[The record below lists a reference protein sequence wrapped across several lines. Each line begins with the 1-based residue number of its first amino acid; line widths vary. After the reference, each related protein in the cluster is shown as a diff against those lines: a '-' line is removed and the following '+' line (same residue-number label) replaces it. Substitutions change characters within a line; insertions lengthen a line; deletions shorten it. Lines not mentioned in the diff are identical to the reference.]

1 MLDSTVLDL
10 DTCVDL
16 VVAASRAR
24 TRKAGIGRTDPEP
37 GPPS

>member
-1 MLDSTVLDL
+1 MLDSMALDL

-24 TRKAGIGRTDPEP
+24 TRKAAIGRTDPEP